1 MHHRNTQ
8 VDFDAHLCSSC
19 RLTLDQI
26 RYSVLEKGES
36 LPPVEQSAAA
46 PANSLLSA
54 LIAVCA
60 CLLLLVLA

>member
-8 VDFDAHLCSSC
+8 VDFDAHLCS